1 MLFDDIWWYLMLIDA
16 IWWYLMI
23 FDVWWCL
30 MLPVELRN
38 IVPNSMTLDGMG
50 FDPVPLRTAYLV
62 AKEHNLADLF
72 LPTGYD
78 PDVEEGAQ
86 VLRSLFRFRF
96 VVGTAR
102 DKVEDRVA
110 ASKVVDSKWEAFFT
124 DVLVPALGSSDMVT
138 SFKDDMH
145 VWFDGTGFR
154 DFEVYMAVI
163 NDVPLAIGSAVF
175 ILAYMLAHT
184 RSLLLAVV
192 GPLLAMLSVP
202 ITWII
207 CGAILGN
214 STVNFANFL
223 AVFLAIGFG
232 ADVMFVYYDAWTQS
246 EGHAEQIPKRLAW
259 TYQRA
264 VKASLAT
271 TSTTALSFLCN
282 MASVIR
288 ALRQFGFFMGICV
301 LITWLSLTFIYVPT
315 IVIDYIW
322 CRRVR
327 LSSRRLAGSKSA
339 CFGSWALVLYRI
351 RYRILFLTIVFMVI
365 CVSLALPAL
374 TVGTGM
380 PDVFPD
386 QHNQNTGVEVLAQ
399 FEPVSIA
406 FTTSRQDPPREVLVC
421 QGADFAS
428 TATSCVMQWCEA
440 RYVSDEPTW
449 EGNGTCTCKRRMTTG
464 CSGSAAPVRVRFV
477 GPSSLT
483 DLQLSLHVVNHLF
496 AWPDAASLDL
506 SVEARRDMIEGA
518 RTKPQ
523 LLQQVWDTGETS
535 LSNTMEISVGFTRQ
549 ETSSCGWDEI
559 CFCGNGGTLQCILDT
574 WDGTSTLD
582 LPALRRLQAS
592 AKGHD
597 DMVGIC
603 WNGMV
608 LWHTMASSFFT
619 SPTSFLFWNL
629 NNLNWIFHVFIP
641 WFIPFY
647 NRCLSNFSTCSRT
660 RRPPWPPLAP
670 LGCWPRPQC
679 QSPNGP
685 RWDRNDHT
693 MITDITDI

>member
-1 MLFDDIWWYLMLIDA
+1 
-16 IWWYLMI
+16 
-23 FDVWWCL
+23 

-246 EGHAEQIPKRLAW
+246 EGHAEQIPNRLAW

-288 ALRQFGFFMGICV
+288 CSSAIRFLHGNLCSDHLAFADLHLRPDHCHRLHLVQESSTVQPTLDRLQIGMLWKLGSGV
-301 LITWLSLTFIYVPT
+301 VSHSLLHLVP
-315 IVIDYIW
+315 DHSFHGDL
-322 CRRVR
+322 C
-327 LSSRRLAGSKSA
+327 
-339 CFGSWALVLYRI
+339 
-351 RYRILFLTIVFMVI
+351 IL
-365 CVSLALPAL
+365 
-374 TVGTGM
+374 
-380 PDVFPD
+380 
-386 QHNQNTGVEVLAQ
+386 
-399 FEPVSIA
+399 
-406 FTTSRQDPPREVLVC
+406 
-421 QGADFAS
+421 
-428 TATSCVMQWCEA
+428 
-440 RYVSDEPTW
+440 
-449 EGNGTCTCKRRMTTG
+449 
-464 CSGSAAPVRVRFV
+464 
-477 GPSSLT
+477 
-483 DLQLSLHVVNHLF
+483 
-496 AWPDAASLDL
+496 
-506 SVEARRDMIEGA
+506 
-518 RTKPQ
+518 
-523 LLQQVWDTGETS
+523 
-535 LSNTMEISVGFTRQ
+535 GFT
-549 ETSSCGWDEI
+549 SSHCGHRDAR
-559 CFCGNGGTLQCILDT
+559 CIP
-574 WDGTSTLD
+574 G
-582 LPALRRLQAS
+582 PA
-592 AKGHD
+592 
-597 DMVGIC
+597 
-603 WNGMV
+603 
-608 LWHTMASSFFT
+608 
-619 SPTSFLFWNL
+619 
-629 NNLNWIFHVFIP
+629 
-641 WFIPFY
+641 
-647 NRCLSNFSTCSRT
+647 
-660 RRPPWPPLAP
+660 
-670 LGCWPRPQC
+670 
-679 QSPNGP
+679 
-685 RWDRNDHT
+685 
-693 MITDITDI
+693 